1 MRHRLRPLLPLL
13 SMLSCLALAASPLA
27 SAGSPTWKPL
37 LETRARYE
45 LFDTPVARADQDA
58 GYGFGLLRVRAGV
71 QAAWGER
78 VVAHLLLQGAAM
90 SSLPSNAGFGSGPT
104 YLSTNGGDR
113 TPSQAGL
120 LEAAVR
126 YRGERW
132 DVTLG
137 RQGFAEGF
145 GVATGVPFVDGAKR
159 RRLAERLVGNL
170 DFPNVGRR
178 YDGAVLHAALGAAG
192 RLEAYALRPLAGAF
206 HYDEA
211 LEELDVDLFGASLAG
226 PFGGWVADS
235 ELRFFAIAY
244 RDERDVVARSLGGEI
259 ALETLGASWVAG
271 TPEWSA
277 VAWGALQR
285 GDYGARDQSAWAAI
299 AELSRR
305 FSALRG
311 APSLH
316 LGLETASG
324 GGGTGDR
331 ETFFNLLPTN
341 HKFYGSLDFV
351 AFSNVRDLFLEARW
365 SPRKGVDLALALH
378 DFALVDRADAW
389 YGGSGAFSERE
400 LGYVARRPADGRF
413 ESRRLGRELDLA
425 ASWALPRNLALKLE
439 AGWFLGGAAAREILR
454 HQEDGGWAS
463 FEVAWRL

>member
-1 MRHRLRPLLPLL
+1 L
-13 SMLSCLALAASPLA
+13 SAAS
-27 SAGSPTWKPL
+27 SPTWKPL

-104 YLSTNGGDR
+104 YLATNGGDR

-126 YRGERW
+126 FQGEGW
-132 DVTLG
+132 SLALG

-145 GVATGVPFVDGAKR
+145 GTPTGVLFVDGAKR

-178 YDGAVLHAALGAAG
+178 YDGAVLQAGLGGAG

-211 LEELDVDLFGASLAG
+211 LEELDVDLFGASFAS
-226 PFGGWVADS
+226 PFGGWIADT

-244 RDERDVVARSLGGEI
+244 RDERGIVERSLGDEI

-271 TPEWSA
+271 TADWSA

-285 GDYGARDQSAWAAI
+285 GDYGERDQRAWAAI
-299 AELSRR
+299 AEVSRR
-305 FSALRG
+305 FATVRG
-311 APSLH
+311 TPSLH
-316 LGLETASG
+316 LGFETASG

-341 HKFYGSLDFV
+341 HKFYGSLDYV
-351 AFSNVRDLFLEARW
+351 ALANVRDLFLEARW
-365 SPRKGVDLALALH
+365 SPKKGIDLALALH
-378 DFALVDRADAW
+378 DFALADRADAW

-413 ESRRLGRELDLA
+413 DSKRLGQELDLT
-425 ASWALPRNLALKLE
+425 ASWSLPRDLALKLE

-454 HQEDGGWAS
+454 HQEDGGWAAL
-463 FEVAWRL
+463 ELAWKL